1 MSRLVLHWTP
11 SLYPSVLFSPSLT
24 LLFSVTHLPRII
36 TYSSLVVRVCCSC
49 KHLLTKSILT
59 CTYRFALKIRTDIE
73 PYYSVFYSAEQQ
85 RLSEMGVT
93 EEQDRAEMW
102 NVEEI
107 EREKEE
113 EEYR

>member
-1 MSRLVLHWTP
+1 M
-11 SLYPSVLFSPSLT
+11 
-24 LLFSVTHLPRII
+24 
-36 TYSSLVVRVCCSC
+36 
-49 KHLLTKSILT
+49 TKPQHHH
-59 CTYRFALKIRTDIE
+59 TYRFALKIRTDIE

-85 RLSEMGVT
+85 RLTEMGVT
-93 EEQDRAEMW
+93 EEQDKAEMW